1 MDNIVVDEM
10 MVLMQDL
17 ELLVDKDSLLVVAYN
32 FVDYLNFHLMD
43 ELFEYMDQDSI
54 EKLNSFCFK
63 ENWIRL
69 IPFLE
74 EWVQEQMEAPAN
86 KPIDNMFDN
95 HLALLDSYTNEK
107 IFRFKLKIKLNYRLI
122 HPWCTKWSLRSDWY
136 LKF

>member
-63 ENWIRL
+63 EN
-69 IPFLE
+69 
-74 EWVQEQMEAPAN
+74 
-86 KPIDNMFDN
+86 
-95 HLALLDSYTNEK
+95 
-107 IFRFKLKIKLNYRLI
+107 
-122 HPWCTKWSLRSDWY
+122 
-136 LKF
+136 